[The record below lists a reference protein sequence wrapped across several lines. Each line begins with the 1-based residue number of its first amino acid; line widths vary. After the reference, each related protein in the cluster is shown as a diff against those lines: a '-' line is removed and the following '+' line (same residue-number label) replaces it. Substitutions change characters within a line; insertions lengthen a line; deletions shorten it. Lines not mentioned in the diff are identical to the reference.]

1 MSTSDRETEGGEPL
15 TLADFHDVR
24 TANDIAGGAGGDERR
39 REPRFASDKIVAF
52 RPCRPDDAR
61 GFRPARVLDCSVHGL
76 GLFVD
81 EPMRAGEQFLV
92 KFKLERLIL
101 AQYDVRHCRPV
112 AGRYIVGAALT
123 GFIGGETEP
132 DGEAVLRALLLK
144 AGRPWQAK

>member
-15 TLADFHDVR
+15 TLSDFHEEVGPASR
-24 TANDIAGGAGGDERR
+24 AAGDDDRR
-39 REPRFASDKIVAF
+39 REPRFASDKTVAI
-52 RPCRPDDAR
+52 RPCRPDEAR

-101 AQYDVRHCRPV
+101 ARYDVRHCRPV

-132 DGEAVLRALLLK
+132 DGEAVLRALLK
-144 AGRPWQAK
+144 AGRPWQDE